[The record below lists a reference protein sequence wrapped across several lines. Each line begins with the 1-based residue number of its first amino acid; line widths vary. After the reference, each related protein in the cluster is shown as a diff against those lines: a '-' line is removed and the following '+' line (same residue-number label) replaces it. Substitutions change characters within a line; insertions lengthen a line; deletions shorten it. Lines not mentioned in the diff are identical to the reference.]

1 MKVNPLH
8 GGEGCR
14 GGVILKVND
23 AVYFLKLIS
32 WSLKQ
37 HPEFFL
43 FKMAVS
49 ESFFYS
55 SMACNRRGTAQE
67 MALCDVIRGGY
78 SFQVNGNPAFL
89 GSTVWSSSKHVEGP
103 SETIRLR
110 PRLHEEIFIRFGLVF
125 R

>member
-1 MKVNPLH
+1 MEGR
-8 GGEGCR
+8 GGE

-23 AVYFLKLIS
+23 AVCFVKLIS

-49 ESFFYS
+49 ESFFFYS

-67 MALCDVIRGGY
+67 MALCDVIRGRY
-78 SFQVNGNPAFL
+78 SFQVNGNPAIL

-110 PRLHEEIFIRFGLVF
+110 PRLHEDENAEIFIQFGLAF
-125 R
+125 P